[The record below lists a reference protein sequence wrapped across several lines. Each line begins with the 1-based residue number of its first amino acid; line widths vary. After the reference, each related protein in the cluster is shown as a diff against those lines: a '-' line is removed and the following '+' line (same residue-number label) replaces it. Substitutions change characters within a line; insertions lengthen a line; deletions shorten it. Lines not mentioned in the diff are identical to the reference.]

1 MKETIRGLTYS
12 VSEMFI
18 FSAFSVK
25 IRIPSVLTVSDP
37 VTYLDRVFLIPLTV
51 MFSGED
57 TNITVS
63 EWCLGQYSDGS
74 WSCVS
79 EIQLSSNGEYV
90 STVPS
95 TGRYAVMYRIPVE
108 VKSEISA
115 YQRSQVKMR

>member
-25 IRIPSVLTVSDP
+25 IRIPSVLTVS
-37 VTYLDRVFLIPLTV
+37 YLDRVFLIPLTV

-95 TGRYAVMYRIPVE
+95 TGSYAVMYRIPVE